1 MKNFVIK
8 IKGQKKKKKKMKEG
22 GGNTFYNIILH
33 WNFKKK
39 TFYNIIY

>member
-8 IKGQKKKKKKMKEG
+8 KNLLKKKMKWGE
-22 GGNTFYNIILH
+22 NTFYNIILH

-39 TFYNIIY
+39 NVL